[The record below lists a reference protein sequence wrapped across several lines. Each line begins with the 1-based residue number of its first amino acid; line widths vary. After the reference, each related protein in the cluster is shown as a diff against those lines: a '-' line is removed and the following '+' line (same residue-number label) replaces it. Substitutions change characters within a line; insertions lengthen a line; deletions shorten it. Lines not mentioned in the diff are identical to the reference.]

1 MILAIWLTLNS
12 SFAIDINDH
21 IVLGLAG
28 GEQVDGWFLRPEA
41 QGLILSIPAV
51 GETASVPLS
60 IVESVK
66 INDTDVSLSDF
77 GAAILSAWTDYTRWV
92 ADPPPHPPPFLP
104 VASSLL
110 LAGSGHAWLGEWDVA
125 TGMLIGDTIF
135 MGVMGLEAAGQGTGR
150 MDVLLSAA
158 ALSVL
163 FKAYAMSD
171 SHRVAKRRRDR
182 LGIRGSLD
190 EKSPSLGR

>member
-1 MILAIWLTLNS
+1 MILAIWLTLNP

-21 IVLGLAG
+21 IVLSLAG
-28 GEQVDGWFLRPEA
+28 GEQVDGWFLRPED
-41 QGLILSIPAV
+41 QGVVLSIPAV

-66 INDTDVSLSDF
+66 INDADVPLIEF
-77 GAAILSAWTDYTRWV
+77 GAAISLAWTEHTRWL
-92 ADPPPHPPPFLP
+92 ADPPPHPRPFLP
-104 VASSLL
+104 VASSLI

-135 MGVMGLEAAGQGTGR
+135 MGVMGLEAAGHGTGR

-171 SHRVAKRRRDR
+171 SHRVARRRRDR
-182 LGIRGSLD
+182 IGLRGAVD
-190 EKSPSLGR
+190 EKSPS